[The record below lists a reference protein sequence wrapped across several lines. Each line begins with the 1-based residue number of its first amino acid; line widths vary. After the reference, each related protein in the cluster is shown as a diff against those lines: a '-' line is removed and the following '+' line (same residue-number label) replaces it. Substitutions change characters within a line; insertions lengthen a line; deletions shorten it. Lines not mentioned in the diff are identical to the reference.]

1 MFVLDLAIQT
11 PVNIYHRF
19 CLLTSQIIPQLE
31 AVSLTADDVAMISD
45 GQFAVDFFYKI
56 KFLRVSEYLN
66 ESADFFHF
74 LQRFPYLKKLHMVSC
89 NLKELSPY
97 EVDVSEER
105 DVVMMLPRIN
115 MLTLQGVDEMTHLG
129 EQGYPLH
136 HICANLKTLRV
147 YQCDSLINLSC
158 ASSYFRNLIT
168 LDVWDCKEM
177 VGLITSSNAQCLE
190 WLIKLRIRECE
201 IMREVIV
208 SNGDESTHHE
218 IIFRKLK
225 CLELYC
231 LQNLKSFCLK
241 NITLKFPSLDEVTVT
256 NCPTMENFCGGA
268 LSTPKLQMVQL
279 MGRRWAGDL
288 NASNEQLNTQVLL
301 RLVAG
306 NQATSSGLGSECG
319 NEFDCLDVLGYLA
332 AHNEWIFEGCD
343 EDPVNIWN
351 NALKGYHNF
360 MFPPTAPAIKLI

>member
-1 MFVLDLAIQT
+1 MVLDLMVFSLMFLLDLAIQT
-11 PVNIYHRF
+11 PVNIYHCF

-31 AVSLTADDVAMISD
+31 AVSLTADEVAMISD
-45 GQFAVDFFYKI
+45 GQFAVDLLYQI

-74 LQRFPYLKKLHMVSC
+74 LQRFPYSEKLHMVSC

-97 EVDVSEER
+97 EGDVCEDR
-105 DVVMMLPRIN
+105 DVAMMLPRIN

-129 EQGYPLH
+129 EQGCPLH

-158 ASSYFRNLIT
+158 ASSYFRNLTT
-168 LDVWDCKEM
+168 LDVWDWKEM
-177 VGLITSSNAQCLE
+177 VWLIKSSKAQCLE

-231 LQNLKSFCLK
+231 LQNLKSFCSK
-241 NITLKFPSLDEVTVT
+241 NITLKFPSLDEVTVS

-268 LSTPKLQMVQL
+268 LNTPKLQMVQL
-279 MGRRWAGDL
+279 LGRWAGDL
-288 NASNEQLNTQVLL
+288 NASID
-301 RLVAG
+301 
-306 NQATSSGLGSECG
+306 S
-319 NEFDCLDVLGYLA
+319 
-332 AHNEWIFEGCD
+332 
-343 EDPVNIWN
+343 
-351 NALKGYHNF
+351 
-360 MFPPTAPAIKLI
+360 

>member
-1 MFVLDLAIQT
+1 
-11 PVNIYHRF
+11 
-19 CLLTSQIIPQLE
+19 
-31 AVSLTADDVAMISD
+31 MISD
-45 GQFAVDFFYKI
+45 GQFAVDLFYQI

-66 ESADFFHF
+66 ESVDFFLF
-74 LQRFPYLKKLHMVSC
+74 LQRFPYLEKLHMVSC
-89 NLKELSPY
+89 NLKQLSPY
-97 EVDVSEER
+97 EGDVSEER

-158 ASSYFRNLIT
+158 ASSYFRNLTT
-168 LDVWDCKEM
+168 LDVWDCKEIL
-177 VGLITSSNAQCLE
+177 GLITSSKTQCLE

-231 LQNLKSFCLK
+231 LQNLKSFCSQ
-241 NITLKFPSLDEVTVT
+241 NITLKFPSLDEVTLKQRGE
-256 NCPTMENFCGGA
+256 PRR
-268 LSTPKLQMVQL
+268 STTPLP
-279 MGRRWAGDL
+279 
-288 NASNEQLNTQVLL
+288 L

-319 NEFDCLDVLGYLA
+319 NEFDCLDVLGYLE

-360 MFPPTAPAIKLI
+360 MFPPTAPAIKLIG

>member
-1 MFVLDLAIQT
+1 
-11 PVNIYHRF
+11 
-19 CLLTSQIIPQLE
+19 
-31 AVSLTADDVAMISD
+31 MISD
-45 GQFAVDFFYKI
+45 GQFAVDLFYQI

-66 ESADFFHF
+66 ESADFFLF
-74 LQRFPYLKKLHMVSC
+74 LQRFPYLEKLHMVSC

-97 EVDVSEER
+97 EGDVSEER

-158 ASSYFRNLIT
+158 ASSYYRNLTT

-177 VGLITSSNAQCLE
+177 VGLITSSKAQCLE
-190 WLIKLRIRECE
+190 WLIKFRIRECE

-231 LQNLKSFCLK
+231 LQNLKSFCSK
-241 NITLKFPSLDEVTVT
+241 NITLKFPSLDEVTGT

-268 LSTPKLQMVQL
+268 LSTPKLQMVQQ
-279 MGRRWAGDL
+279 MGRPWAGDL
-288 NASNEQLNTQVLL
+288 NASIEQLNTQ
-301 RLVAG
+301 G
-306 NQATSSGLGSECG
+306 TEYS
-319 NEFDCLDVLGYLA
+319 
-332 AHNEWIFEGCD
+332 
-343 EDPVNIWN
+343 
-351 NALKGYHNF
+351 
-360 MFPPTAPAIKLI
+360 